1 MPTTTGEQSL
11 PHWDMGVIFP
21 GLESPEF
28 RAAFD
33 SATKSIDRL
42 TELFATRGIALRE
55 PIPLDAES
63 VQAFESAV
71 TALNALGDDLRTV
84 SAYIM
89 SFVTTDSR
97 NNVAQARMSELQQQN
112 VRLSLLNT
120 RLTAWIGS
128 LDVDALL
135 GQSAIAREHAF
146 MLRKTKI
153 EAQHLMSPPEE
164 AIAAELRVTGSTA
177 WIRLHGNYTSQL
189 SVQVERDGEKQTLPM
204 SMVRNLAYD
213 PRREVRRAAYAAE
226 LAAWQSA
233 AVPLAAALNSIKGT
247 TNLLSK
253 RRGWDSP
260 LDLSLF
266 ENNVDYRTLD
276 AMMTAA
282 HESFPT
288 FRRYLRA
295 KARALGVPALA
306 WYDLFA
312 PLGEGARQWS
322 FQEGA
327 EFVKATFAA
336 YSPRLGRLGERAF
349 GEHWIDAEPRVGKRD
364 GAFCMPVRKDE
375 SRVLSNF
382 KPSFGGVGT
391 LAHELGHAYHNV
403 NLAGRTALQRS
414 TPMTLAETASIFC
427 QRMVTHA
434 ALQQADTHEQIVILE
449 ESLQD
454 ECQVVVDI
462 TSRFLFEQR
471 VFEKRRQRELSID
484 EFNDLMLQ
492 AERET
497 YGDGLDPNALHPYM
511 WAVKQHYYQ
520 ATFYNYPYMFGL
532 LFGLGLYARYLD
544 DAESFKTGYDDL
556 LASTGMAD
564 AAELGAR
571 FGIDIRSPD
580 FWRGSLAVI
589 AQEVERFEGLVQA
602 STVKRDA

>member
-1 MPTTTGEQSL
+1 MQSNNTDRAL
-11 PHWDMGVIFP
+11 PHWDMSVIFP
-21 GLESPEF
+21 SLESPEF
-28 RAAFD
+28 ETAF
-33 SATKSIDRL
+33 SSLTKSIDQI
-42 TELFATRGIALRE
+42 TDLFATRGIALRE
-55 PIPLDAES
+55 PTSLGAES
-63 VQAFESAV
+63 VQTFESAV
-71 TALNALGDDLRTV
+71 TALNALGDDMRTMM
-84 SAYIM
+84 AYIM
-89 SFVTTDSR
+89 GFVSTDSR
-97 NNVAQARMSELQQQN
+97 NNLAQARMSELQQQS
-112 VRLSLLNT
+112 VRVSLLNT

-135 GQSAIAREHAF
+135 AQSAIARDHMF
-146 MLRKTKI
+146 MLRRAKI
-153 EAQHLMSPPEE
+153 EAQHLMSPAEE
-164 AIAAELRVTGSTA
+164 ALAAELRVTGPIA

-189 SVQVERDGEKQTLPM
+189 SVQVELEGEKQTLPM
-204 SMVRNLAYD
+204 SMIRNLAYD
-213 PRREVRRAAYAAE
+213 TRREVRRAAYTAE
-226 LAAWQSA
+226 LAAWQGA

-247 TNLLSK
+247 TNLMSK
-253 RRGWDSP
+253 RRGWDTP
-260 LDLSLF
+260 LDVALF

-282 HESFPT
+282 NESFPT
-288 FRRYLRA
+288 FRRYLHA
-295 KARALGVPALA
+295 KARALGIPALA
-306 WYDLFA
+306 WYDIFA
-312 PLGEGARQWS
+312 PLGEAARQWS

-327 EFVKATFAA
+327 EFIKATFSA
-336 YSPRLGRLGERAF
+336 YSPKLGRLGERAF
-349 GEHWIDAEPRVGKRD
+349 SERWIDAEPRIGKRD
-364 GAFCMPVRKDE
+364 GAFCMQVRKDE

-382 KPSFGGVGT
+382 KPSFGGVST

-403 NLAGRTALQRS
+403 NLAGRTTLQRS

-427 QRMVTHA
+427 QRMLTNA
-434 ALQQADTHEQIVILE
+434 ALQQADANEQIVILE

-484 EFNDLMLQ
+484 EFNELMLQ

-520 ATFYNYPYMFGL
+520 STFYNYPYMFGL

-544 DAESFKTGYDDL
+544 DAEKFKAGYDEL
-556 LASTGMAD
+556 LSSTGMAD

-571 FGIDIRSPD
+571 FGIDTRSPE

-589 AQEVERFEGLVQA
+589 AQEVERFEGLVGGLG
-602 STVKRDA
+602 R